1 MLPSS
6 TSVARATGCGPTKTL
21 PRGEVLLHCAD
32 SSSDLLTIGDH
43 NCSKFVIPYTVII
56 PTRSGAA
63 SQRAAHDHGGAATD
77 GSAEPRFSWCGRFR
91 IMTGPQLIEA
101 RSQFTASRSGGFQ
114 EGLEA
119 DAEVLVVLEAIEQ
132 GELID

>member
-43 NCSKFVIPYTVII
+43 NCSKFVIPYTDRLVPGVWPERRGDCEGQRRLAHYVSRLERGLI
-56 PTRSGAA
+56 PRPTLAELR
-63 SQRAAHDHGGAATD
+63 GGT
-77 GSAEPRFSWCGRFR
+77 S
-91 IMTGPQLIEA
+91 
-101 RSQFTASRSGGFQ
+101 
-114 EGLEA
+114 
-119 DAEVLVVLEAIEQ
+119 
-132 GELID
+132 